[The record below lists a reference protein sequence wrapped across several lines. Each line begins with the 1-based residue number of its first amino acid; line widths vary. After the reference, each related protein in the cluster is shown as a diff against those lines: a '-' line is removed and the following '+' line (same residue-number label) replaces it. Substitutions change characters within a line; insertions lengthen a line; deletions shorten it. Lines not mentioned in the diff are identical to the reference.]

1 MDFAILDKS
10 LCGRVGLLKTRHGN
24 IKTPALLPV
33 LNPVKQEISA
43 EDISKMGFDAVIT
56 NAYLLW
62 KNLKGKIVDIH
73 AHLNFNGPIMT
84 DSGAYQILRYGN
96 VEIAPEEII
105 NYEKMI
111 DSDIAVIL
119 DVPTGPK
126 DDWYKAKKSVEITLS
141 RAAESTKIRDHE
153 RLWVGP
159 IQGGKYLDLVA
170 LSARSMLQ
178 YGFDIYAVGSPTG
191 LMEGY
196 KFSTVLAMVITAKN
210 IIGPAHPL
218 HLFGAGHPMFFP
230 FMVAVGVDLF
240 DSAAYALYAQDDRY
254 ITSSGTFRLNELK
267 ELPCNCPVCSK
278 ISVEEL
284 KTMEKNERRR
294 FLMMHN
300 LYVSLSE
307 IRRIRQHITEGTL
320 WELCEERSHA
330 HPSLFRAMKLLVK
343 SYKYLEKCDP
353 ITKSTIHG
361 LFFYNNATALRPQ
374 TYRHLSRVISNYSPD
389 YPIKLM
395 VLLPPIIAK
404 PYIRSSTIK
413 NILQLIDNSKYANS
427 TCIAILG
434 GPFIFT
440 PIELSEIYPLSQ
452 HEGTACSRILSKIF
466 IESLPKLKFLNELE
480 VAILISDER
489 HKFLFES
496 IQDYLDKKKV
506 KVIHV
511 SIKEGESIIKVF
523 KNIFMLL

>member
-1 MDFAILDKS
+1 MDFTILDKS
-10 LCGRVGLLKTRHGN
+10 LCGRIGLLKTRHGN

-43 EDISKMGFDAVIT
+43 QEISKIGFDAVIT

-73 AHLNFNGPIMT
+73 DYLNFNGPIMT
-84 DSGAYQILRYGN
+84 DSGAYQILRYGS
-96 VEIAPEEII
+96 VEVSPEEII
-105 NYEKMI
+105 NYEKSI
-111 DSDIAVIL
+111 NSDIAVIL

-126 DDWYKAKKSVEITLS
+126 DNWHEAKKSVEITLS
-141 RAAESTKIRDHE
+141 RAAESIKIRDSE

-159 IQGGKYLDLVA
+159 IQGGRYLDLVT
-170 LSARSMLQ
+170 LSAKSMLQ

-210 IIGPAHPL
+210 IIGPAYPL

-230 FMVAVGVDLF
+230 FMAAVGVDLF

-254 ITSSGTFRLNELK
+254 ITPSGTFRLNELK

-278 ISVEEL
+278 TSIEEL
-284 KTMEKNERRR
+284 KIMNKDERRR

-307 IRRIRQHITEGTL
+307 IKRVRQHIIEGTL

-330 HPSLFRAMKLLVK
+330 HPSLFKAMKLLVK
-343 SYKYLEKCDP
+343 FYKYLEKCDP
-353 ITKSTIHG
+353 VTKSTVHG
-361 LFFYNNATALRPQ
+361 LFFYNNMTALRPQ
-374 TYRHLSRVISNYSPD
+374 TYRHVSRIISNYSPD
-389 YPIKLM
+389 HPTKLII
-395 VLLPPIIAK
+395 LLPPIIIR
-404 PYIRSSTIK
+404 PYIRSSIIK
-413 NILQLIDNSKYANS
+413 NIIQLVNNSKYANS
-427 TCIAILG
+427 TCIAVLG

-452 HEGTACSRILSKIF
+452 YEGIACSKMLSKIF
-466 IESLPKLKFLNELE
+466 VENLPKLKFLNELE
-480 VAILISDER
+480 TAILISDKR
-489 HKFLFES
+489 HKFLF
-496 IQDYLDKKKV
+496 DNVKNYLSKKE
-506 KVIHV
+506 
-511 SIKEGESIIKVF
+511 IKIVQVNINKGESIIKIL
-523 KNIFMLL
+523 KDILGAL